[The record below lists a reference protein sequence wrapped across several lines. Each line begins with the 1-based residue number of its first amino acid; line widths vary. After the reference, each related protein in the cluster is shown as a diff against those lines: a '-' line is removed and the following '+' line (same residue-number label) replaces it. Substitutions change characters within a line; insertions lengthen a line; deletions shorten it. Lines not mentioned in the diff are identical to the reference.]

1 MAELIVVCM
10 TSLGMTSC
18 MTSLFRVTSPVT
30 RSVVK
35 TSAQCMT
42 GCERSQN
49 CGFLGNQND
58 GEHPA
63 GAEGGG
69 GAGGVPRQPP
79 GFGSSLSTELE
90 GVEWKNRWKN
100 LKTRGIQG
108 IYGFAK

>member
-35 TSAQCMT
+35 TSAHSMT

-49 CGFLGNQND
+49 CGFLGNQNN

-63 GAEGGG
+63 GAGGGG

-79 GFGSSLSTELE
+79 GFRRSLGTELG
-90 GVEWKNRWKN
+90 GVELKNRWKN
-100 LKTRGIQG
+100 LKTRGIQTNLQ
-108 IYGFAK
+108 